1 MIHYNSSSIFR
12 GRTDYLSDGLS
23 RVGVARLLAA
33 HFAASVFIGSML
45 SHFRQTM
52 FVRPVR
58 SVIAIKRRLQSGHRL
73 KSIETSKPAPAIGT
87 AQRLSLDETPWRKTY
102 IFRQA
107 TSYHLI
113 R

>member
-1 MIHYNSSSIFR
+1 MSQANEVR
-12 GRTDYLSDGLS
+12 GQVDEFICLLLWTAYLSDGLS

-33 HFAASVFIGSML
+33 HFAASVFIGSTL

-87 AQRLSLDETPWRKTY
+87 GSV
-102 IFRQA
+102 FFG
-107 TSYHLI
+107 
-113 R
+113 

>member
-1 MIHYNSSSIFR
+1 MIHYKSSSISR
-12 GRTDYLSDGLS
+12 ERTDYLSDGLS

-33 HFAASVFIGSML
+33 HFAASVFIGSTL

-87 AQRLSLDETPWRKTY
+87 GQRFSSDETSWRKTY

-107 TSYHLI
+107 ASYHLI

>member
-1 MIHYNSSSIFR
+1 
-12 GRTDYLSDGLS
+12 
-23 RVGVARLLAA
+23 
-33 HFAASVFIGSML
+33 
-45 SHFRQTM
+45 M

-58 SVIAIKRRLQSGHRL
+58 SVIAIKRRLQLGHLL

-87 AQRLSLDETPWRKTY
+87 GKRFSSDETSWRKTY

-107 TSYHLI
+107 ASYHLI